1 MWNYSKKIR
10 LAFFSLVIGL
20 FLIPILQSS
29 FSQTN
34 GVEEPN
40 DSSIEKLL
48 EIKGDPVTNGTINYQ
63 VVVSGQITKGP
74 KANPGDKLSPDGTT
88 IDGKILPTGKDNYYF
103 TGNIVSITADQHIF
117 SFIDGEPFKVPSEED
132 LRLIE
137 EYLDQAKTLFEQRY
151 TESTI
156 FHYEKVL
163 AIDSLNIDALN
174 GKAFVLDFVG
184 SSQEA
189 ISYYDQVLLIDSKN
203 NDALLGKALALDN
216 LGKSEEALFYLNRAL
231 GTEETP
237 QPIQDITDDDLE
249 FLEISFELAQE
260 LFEGGHYEEAISYYG
275 LVLQIIPSD
284 IDALTG
290 KAIALDTIGN
300 HEEAILF
307 YDMALAIDSTDIDAL
322 NGKAVSLE
330 SLGNDEES
338 FSNLE
343 KIETLIPPEVE
354 FSVPPEG
361 TVNQAGVEEIA
372 EYDQILFIIIGV
384 FIIILVSI
392 ILVDFI
398 VRRKKYL
405 KTV

>member
-1 MWNYSKKIR
+1 MWYYSKEIR
-10 LAFFSLVIGL
+10 IVFFSLVIGL
-20 FLIPILQSS
+20 FLIPVFLPG
-29 FSQTN
+29 FSQTD
-34 GVEEPN
+34 EE
-40 DSSIEKLL
+40 
-48 EIKGDPVTNGTINYQ
+48 
-63 VVVSGQITKGP
+63 
-74 KANPGDKLSPDGTT
+74 
-88 IDGKILPTGKDNYYF
+88 
-103 TGNIVSITADQHIF
+103 
-117 SFIDGEPFKVPSEED
+117 SFKELSEED
-132 LRLIE
+132 LMLIE
-137 EYLDQAKTLFEQRY
+137 EYLDQAQTLFEQRY

-156 FHYEKVL
+156 FYYEKVL

-184 SSQEA
+184 SHEEA
-189 ISYYDQVLLIDSKN
+189 VSYYDQVLLIDSKN
-203 NDALLGKALALDN
+203 NDSLLGKAFALDN
-216 LGKSEEALFYLNRAL
+216 LGKSEEALFYLDRAL
-231 GTEETP
+231 GTEET
-237 QPIQDITDDDLE
+237 QQLIQDITDEDLE

-284 IDALTG
+284 IDALIG

-307 YDMALAIDSTDIDAL
+307 YDKALAIDSTDIDAL
-322 NGKAVSLE
+322 NGKALALGSIGNHEEAILFYEKALAIDSTDIDALFGKAVSLE
-330 SLGNDEES
+330 SLGREEES

-354 FSVPPEG
+354 FRAPPEG

-372 EYDQILFIIIGV
+372 EFDQTLFIIIGV

-398 VRRKKYL
+398 VRRKKSL
-405 KTV
+405 QSAKTPQ